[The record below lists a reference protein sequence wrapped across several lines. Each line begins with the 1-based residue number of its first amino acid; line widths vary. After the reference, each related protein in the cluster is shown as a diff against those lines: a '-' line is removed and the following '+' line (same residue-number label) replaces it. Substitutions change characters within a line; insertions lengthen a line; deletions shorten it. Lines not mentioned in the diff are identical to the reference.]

1 MHHVPSFPEIQ
12 NYPQY
17 VSGFEGDLVGHTL
30 NARYRL
36 LALLGSGSSARV
48 YLAHDVQLARQVA
61 VKVLHASLAEDPEF
75 LRRFRIEAEALGQLT
90 HPNIVTVHDFNDG
103 ANALGEPPYLVT
115 NYLEGGSLRNLLDQ
129 GYRLT
134 PSQAARLGLDI
145 VRGLGFAHARGYVH
159 RDVKPANVLFTDDQ
173 RAHIADFGLA
183 RAKAEAARTEAD
195 GAPVGTMRYL
205 SPEQVMGEAS
215 DKSDVYS
222 LALVLVESVTG
233 VVPFS
238 RDNWQG
244 TVFART
250 REDLRAPE
258 MLGEL
263 TDVINAAGTRNLD
276 LRLDAAAFAERI
288 EEAARRLPRVEPLPL
303 DGARV
308 LQRGRLLDGR
318 DPTRILVPAAPRES
332 RSAPSEGTD
341 DDITIVLPDT
351 GLRPSTGALGATVPA
366 AVFDQAHFDDETIAP
381 RPRRTESMADLPVNP
396 LVNQSDHVPAAE
408 SRTRRAER
416 ASRADRADRETEPS
430 RRRRWWPRMLAS
442 LAVLAVVAASIG
454 TVVRLRRPELHD
466 VPLVEQMTLADAR
479 VAISDERLVVA
490 TDPSVFSEAIAEG
503 LVVAQKPQ
511 PPRRLKKGE
520 TITLTLSKGRAPIVV
535 PSLDGLTFDQGV
547 AVLQAAGLGI
557 ATPARVEASET
568 VAEGKVISWSPR
580 DPKLPGTVVNL
591 VVSSGP
597 PTVALPRVNGM
608 SPAEAKAALP
618 PKLSVTVTSV
628 FADNTP
634 KGQVIGTNPKS
645 GTEVAVDAS
654 VKLLVSLGP
663 STVVVP
669 DVINRL
675 PADAAVELR
684 AAGLKIG
691 STKGAPD
698 LPVLHTRPVRGSTI
712 KRGTVITLYTT
723 SEGVPL
729 LPGEEPTTTAL
740 ASPLA
745 TPDTTAAPNSTKA
758 PPSSKA
764 PITTKKP

>member
-1 MHHVPSFPEIQ
+1 M
-12 NYPQY
+12 
-17 VSGFEGDLVGHTL
+17 SGFEGDLVGHTL

-145 VRGLGFAHARGYVH
+145 VRGLAFAHARGYVH

-205 SPEQVMGEAS
+205 SPEQVMAEAT

-258 MLGEL
+258 MLGGL
-263 TDVINAAGTRNLD
+263 TDVINAAGTRDLD
-276 LRLDAAAFAERI
+276 LRLDAAGFAERI

-318 DPTRILVPAAPRES
+318 DPTRILVPASPRDRRPNAEA
-332 RSAPSEGTD
+332 RPDAND
-341 DDITIVLPDT
+341 DVTIVLPDDGPT
-351 GLRPSTGALGATVPA
+351 RSNGGLAPSLREPAT
-366 AVFDQAHFDDETIAP
+366 VFDQAHFDDETVPP
-381 RPRRTESMADLPVNP
+381 RPRRNASTADTPEIPLVIPPEHVPRTESRPRRVERAEKTGRADLQN
-396 LVNQSDHVPAAE
+396 
-408 SRTRRAER
+408 
-416 ASRADRADRETEPS
+416 EPS
-430 RRRRWWPRMLAS
+430 RRRRWWPRLLAS
-442 LAVLAVVAASIG
+442 LALVAVVAGSIG
-454 TVVRLRRPELHD
+454 AVVWLRRPELHD

-479 VAISDERLVVA
+479 AAISNERLVVV
-490 TDPSVFSEAIAEG
+490 TDPPVFSEAIAEG
-503 LVVAQKPQ
+503 LVVAQEPQ

-535 PSLDGLTFDQGV
+535 PLLDGLTVEQGV
-547 AVLQAAGLGI
+547 AVLQAAGLGV
-557 ATPARVEASET
+557 ATPARVEASQT
-568 VAEGKVISWSPR
+568 VSEGKIISWSPR
-580 DPKLPGTVVNL
+580 NPQLPGTVVNL

-597 PTVALPRVNGM
+597 PTVTLPRVNGM

-618 PKLSVTVTSV
+618 PKLSVSVVEV

-634 KGQVIGTNPKS
+634 KGQAVGTNPKS
-645 GTEVAVDAS
+645 GTEVAADAP
-654 VKLLVSLGP
+654 VKLLISLGP

-669 DVINRL
+669 DVINL
-675 PADAAVELR
+675 SPADAAVQLR
-684 AAGLKIG
+684 AAGLKLA
-691 STKGAPD
+691 STMIGAPD
-698 LPVLHTRPVRGSTI
+698 QPVLHTRPVRRSTV
-712 KRGTVITLYTT
+712 KRGTVVTLYTT
-723 SEGVPL
+723 DEGVPL

-740 ASPLA
+740 VSPLA
-745 TPDTTAAPNSTKA
+745 APDTTSVPSSTKA
-758 PPSSKA
+758 PTSSKA
-764 PITTKKP
+764 PTSTKKP